1 MNRKKDHPG
10 LLLMKKGLTKK
21 LAQLPILHGR
31 TFQKTLDDIVILSP
45 DSLMNA
51 AKKIQLFETD
61 NANTYLNNPS
71 IPDLSCSENT
81 QTLRAA
87 AKHVFNHSPVG
98 ETLLKMARKVIAMF
112 VALSHHELISDI
124 GITLIMRT
132 LDDVFNYYNG
142 ELLERTLVIFKNRLR
157 CLNVAAKRRHLF
169 QLCNT

>member
-10 LLLMKKGLTKK
+10 LSLMKKGLTKK
-21 LAQLPILHGR
+21 LARLPIIHGR
-31 TFQKTLDDIVILSP
+31 TFQKTLDDIVLLSP
-45 DSLMNA
+45 DSLMKA

-61 NANTYLNNPS
+61 KYLNNPS
-71 IPDLSCSENT
+71 IPDLSYSENT
-81 QTLRAA
+81 QMLRAA

-142 ELLERTLVIFKNRLR
+142 ELLERTLVIIKNRLR
-157 CLNVAAKRRHLF
+157 CLNVAAKRRNLF
-169 QLCNT
+169 QLCKT